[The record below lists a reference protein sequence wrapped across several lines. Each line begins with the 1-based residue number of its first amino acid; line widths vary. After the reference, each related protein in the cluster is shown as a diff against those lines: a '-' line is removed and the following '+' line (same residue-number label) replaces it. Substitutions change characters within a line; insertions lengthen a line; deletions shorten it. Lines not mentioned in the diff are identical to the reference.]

1 MPGNCRPLVTA
12 SWLRKRLG
20 EPRLQV
26 VDCRYKLGEPGAGE
40 RLYLEGHIPGAAYL
54 GVDRDLAGP
63 PGDRGRHPLPES
75 DAFEAAAR
83 GAGIGDDTLVVAY
96 DEAGEG
102 GAARLWWL
110 LRHFGHDQ
118 VTVLDG
124 GLRGW
129 REEGGELDPGAEE
142 TVPGN
147 FRARQPETATA
158 AAAEATE
165 PAAAEATEPA
175 GGARRPPIVLDARVP
190 ERYRGEVE
198 PIDRVA
204 GHIPGARNLPFME
217 LAPEGRFL
225 PADELRARFEEV
237 GVQSGGEAV
246 AYCGSG
252 VTACVLVLAAE
263 VAGIGPTRLYPG
275 SWSEWSRRGMPV
287 ATSHD

>member
-1 MPGNCRPLVTA
+1 MPTA
-12 SWLRKRLG
+12 APASATM
-20 EPRLQV
+20 PT
-26 VDCRYKLGEPGAGE
+26 
-40 RLYLEGHIPGAAYL
+40 
-54 GVDRDLAGP
+54 
-63 PGDRGRHPLPES
+63 
-75 DAFEAAAR
+75 AAR
-83 GAGIGDDTLVVAY
+83 ASSAMPTA
-96 DEAGEG
+96 
-102 GAARLWWL
+102 
-110 LRHFGHDQ
+110 
-118 VTVLDG
+118 T
-124 GLRGW
+124 
-129 REEGGELDPGAEE
+129 P
-142 TVPGN
+142 
-147 FRARQPETATA
+147 ATA
-158 AAAEATE
+158 AELARGD
-165 PAAAEATEPA
+165 A
-175 GGARRPPIVLDARVP
+175 GILLDARVP